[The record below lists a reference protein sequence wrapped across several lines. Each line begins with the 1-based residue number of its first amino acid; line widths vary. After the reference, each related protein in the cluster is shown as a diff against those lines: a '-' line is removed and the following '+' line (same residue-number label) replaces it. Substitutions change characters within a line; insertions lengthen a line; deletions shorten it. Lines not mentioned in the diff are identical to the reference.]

1 MTKQRQVIY
10 DILKLK
16 RWHLTAEQIYFKAKE
31 YIPSISIGT
40 VYRNL
45 GLMVKDK
52 EIKQIYVS
60 GRGDLY
66 DGFIEEHDH
75 AFCVE
80 CGEVSDI
87 ETLELKEKISNN
99 ISGKYIG
106 YSMNIYH
113 ICPNCLNK
121 NKGKKEN

>member
-1 MTKQRQVIY
+1 MTKQRQIIY
-10 DILKLK
+10 QILNKK
-16 RWHLTAEQIYFKAKE
+16 RWHLSAEQIYFIAKE
-31 YIPSISIGT
+31 TIPSISIGT

-52 EIKQIYVS
+52 EIKQIYVP
-60 GRGDLY
+60 GKGDLF

-87 ETLELKEKISNN
+87 EALGIKEKIADHIN
-99 ISGKYIG
+99 GKYIG

-121 NKGKKEN
+121 IKKEEEN